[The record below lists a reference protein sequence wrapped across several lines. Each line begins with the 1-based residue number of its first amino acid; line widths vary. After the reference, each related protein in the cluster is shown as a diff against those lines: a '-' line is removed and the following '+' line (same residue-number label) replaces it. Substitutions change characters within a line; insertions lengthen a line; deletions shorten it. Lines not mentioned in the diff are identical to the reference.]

1 MNSPASE
8 VHPMLTFRRP
18 GLISICL
25 LLVSVGFA
33 GAGTVLADERILDY
47 QSDVLIHADGDLVVT
62 ETIQVRAEGKN
73 IRRGIFR
80 DFPTSYKDR
89 QGNHYK
95 VKLNVLDVK
104 RNGAPEPFHT
114 EKRSNGVRIY
124 IGSKNRVVGNGVH
137 EYRLR
142 YQTTR
147 QLGFFK
153 DFDELYWNVT
163 GNGWM
168 FPIDHAGASITLPEL
183 VENRD
188 LRTSFYTGSQGT
200 QGKDAQSDIVNEHT
214 VVFESTRGLQPYE
227 GLTVSVGW
235 PKGIVKEPTYSERII
250 WFLQDNRSALVLLI
264 GLLAALGWY
273 LWAWNRYGRDPQ
285 KNVII
290 PRFRPPMGLTPAGC
304 SYILDMSFGKQ
315 SFAAAVVSLGVK
327 SYLEIEEQDDEFTL
341 RKTAV
346 RGKDNISKGENAVL
360 QSLFEDDS
368 EIKLDQKNYKVFAKA
383 RNELKKALKSEHL
396 GRVFILNSIYAVPG
410 ILLTIVAALIAA
422 VLKAGPFVW
431 ITYAILS
438 IAMHVIF
445 LFLLRAPTPAGRKI
459 MDEIEGFKMYL
470 DTAEQDRLERMQSPR
485 LTPEVF
491 ETFLPFAFALGV
503 ENNWCDRFA
512 RELPEELAKRD
523 GYQPTWYT
531 GSQNRLGALS
541 HLGSDFNNSF
551 SSAISS
557 ASSPPGSSSGSGG
570 GGSSGGGGGGG
581 GGGGW

>member
-1 MNSPASE
+1 
-8 VHPMLTFRRP
+8 MLTFRKS
-18 GLISICL
+18 GLIFSYL
-25 LLVSVGFA
+25 LLVSAGFA
-33 GAGTVLADERILDY
+33 SAGTVLADERILDF
-47 QSDVLIHADGDLVVT
+47 QSDILIHTDGHMIVT
-62 ETIQVRAEGKN
+62 ETIQVRAEGEN

-89 QGNHYK
+89 RDNNYR
-95 VKLNVLDVK
+95 VELNVLDVK

-124 IGSKNRVVGNGVH
+124 IGSPNSMVGNGVH
-137 EYRLR
+137 EYQLR
-142 YQTTR
+142 YQTNR

-163 GNGWM
+163 GNGWR
-168 FPIDHAGASITLPEL
+168 FPIDHASVRIELPEP
-183 VENRD
+183 VKNWD
-188 LRTSFYTGSQGT
+188 LRTSFYTGAKGAK
-200 QGKDAQSDIVNEHT
+200 GKDAKSDIVNEHV

-235 PKGIVKEPTYSERII
+235 PKGIVEEPTSAERIT

-264 GLLAALGWY
+264 GLLTALGWY
-273 LWAWNRYGRDPQ
+273 LWAWNRYGRDPR
-285 KNVII
+285 KGVII
-290 PRFRPPMGLTPAGC
+290 PRFKPPSGLTPAGC

-315 SFAAAVVSLGVK
+315 AFAAAVVSLGVK
-327 SYLEIEEQDDEFTL
+327 SYLEIDDQDGEFTL
-341 RKTAV
+341 RKKTGA
-346 RGKDNISKGENAVL
+346 GKNKISKGEKAVL
-360 QSLFEDDS
+360 QGLFEADA
-368 EIKLDQKNYKVFAKA
+368 EVKLDQKNHRVFAKA
-383 RNELKKALKSEHL
+383 RTELRNALKSEHL
-396 GRVFILNSIYAVPG
+396 GRVFILNTVYAVPG
-410 ILLTIVAALIAA
+410 ILLTIVAAIIAA
-422 VLKAGPFVW
+422 VLTASPVVW
-431 ITYAILS
+431 ITYAVLS
-438 IAMHVIF
+438 IILHVIF

-470 DTAEQDRLERMQSPR
+470 DTAEQDRLERMQSPQ
-485 LTPEVF
+485 LTPQVF

-512 RELPEELAKRD
+512 RELPEELEKRG
-523 GYQPTWYT
+523 GYQPSWYT
-531 GSQNRLGALS
+531 GSQVRLGALS